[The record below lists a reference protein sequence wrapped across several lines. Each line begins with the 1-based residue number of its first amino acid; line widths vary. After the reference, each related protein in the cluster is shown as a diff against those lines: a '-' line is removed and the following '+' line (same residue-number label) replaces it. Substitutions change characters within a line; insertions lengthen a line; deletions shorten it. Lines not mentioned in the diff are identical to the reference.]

1 MFAVIFSFVSAIAG
15 LTVHID
21 QTVENL
27 TIVIVDGSGS
37 VVQEVP
43 APEPGAYIFELSDG
57 TYSVRAMVDDRMVGS
72 IPGVAVPGVDAV
84 EITLDPEAVGTEDN
98 TAEVAGAR
106 RNQNIQVNLVDNQA
120 LNEALGRQGA
130 QVSPVTEF
138 SAVRGNFAAELGG
151 IGRDPQ
157 VIRSDRQQ
165 AVHGEIYETHNNHTL
180 NARTFFQVGE
190 VQASRRNQ
198 FGFRLG
204 GPLGADNLSFL
215 VTGEETRESGFVN
228 GNVLVPLLSERTALA
243 EDPEIRSLVQSWLDA
258 FPAEGPN
265 RPGIAANLLNTNAV
279 QKIRN
284 SGGSVRIDW
293 EPTDERRFSARY
305 SLNDNFIDSFEFVI
319 GQNPNQR
326 LRPQTLNLGWDQ
338 SLSPT
343 TSIKLGAN
351 FIRAKIE
358 LLVPPGSVGPY
369 VNFGR
374 DFAALGPQWNIPVD
388 RITNTFQYLAQGST
402 TGTRHR
408 LDFGVEVL
416 RAQMNELEAE
426 GQRGVMSFG
435 NNFGR
440 AAIDNFRHGTPS
452 RYSVTQG
459 DLYRG
464 FRRWD
469 INAYINDRIALTPEL
484 DLTLG
489 LRYEYA
495 GAPSEVNG
503 RTTFDYDS
511 DANNFAP
518 RVGLAW
524 SRGTTVIR
532 AGYGVSYGEV
542 FPASFRTA
550 RLNLPDIVRRDVRF
564 AAPGEDDDGPNIL
577 DPLKGS
583 EPEAGVVPRSGLNL
597 LDPELTTPYSHQ
609 YTLAI
614 EQELPADIRLTL
626 AYAGSRMMKLLRI
639 VRENR
644 AERVEGIPLTTSTIN
659 ERRPNQQ
666 YFSIARMTNLG
677 RAFFDAAQLRVDKV
691 FSQGLSLRATY
702 TFSKA
707 LDIGSDF
714 SNTGVGRDERR
725 AQIEELADIDL
736 KERSRHD
743 APHALTLAY
752 AWELPR
758 WLGGVTV
765 SATTILK
772 DGTPFSV
779 ETGTDSPVRL
789 IDGYRVGGNVDG
801 ERSDRPSLLDPS
813 VHGASVDNPDTA
825 LSILRR
831 ESFDGAAAFDTGRG
845 NLARNAF
852 RKDGTTNFNISI
864 SRAFAFGPD
873 QSRDI
878 TLRTE
883 LINAF
888 NHPQFDRPN
897 TNLSSPAFGQITNTL
912 NAGRIVQFYLRLSF

>member
-1 MFAVIFSFVSAIAG
+1 MFAVFLALFAG
-15 LTVHID
+15 LTVHVE

-27 TIVIVDGSGS
+27 TLVIVDGSGS
-37 VVQEVP
+37 IIQEVP
-43 APEPGAYIFELSDG
+43 APEAGTYVFELSDG
-57 TYSVRAMVDDRMVGS
+57 TYSVRAMVDDRIVGS
-72 IPGVAVPGVDAV
+72 IPGIAVPAVDSV
-84 EITLDPEAVGTEDN
+84 DITLDPEALGAADN
-98 TAEVAGAR
+98 TAEVTGAR

-138 SAVRGNFAAELGG
+138 SAARGNFAAELGG

-157 VIRSDRQQ
+157 VIRADRRG
-165 AVHGEIYETHNNHTL
+165 VLHGEVYETHNNHTL
-180 NARTFFQVGE
+180 NARTFFQVGQ

-198 FGFRLG
+198 YGFRLG
-204 GPLGADNLSFL
+204 GPLGSDKLSFVL
-215 VTGEETRESGFVN
+215 TGEETRESGFVN
-228 GNVLVPLLSERTALA
+228 DNVLVPLLSERTALA
-243 EDPEIRSLVQSWLDA
+243 EDPEIRALVQSWLDV

-265 RPGIAANLLNTNAV
+265 RPGIAANLLNTNAT
-279 QKIRN
+279 QKIRS
-284 SGGSVRIDW
+284 SGGSVRVDW
-293 EPTDERRFSARY
+293 EPGDTRRVSARY
-305 SLNDNFIDSFEFVI
+305 SLNDNFIDSFELVV

-326 LRPQTLNLGWDQ
+326 LRPQTLNLAWEE
-338 SLSPT
+338 SPT
-343 TSIKLGAN
+343 STTSVRLGAN
-351 FIRAKIE
+351 YIRAKID

-374 DFAALGPQWNIPVD
+374 DFEALGPQWNIPVD
-388 RITNTFQYLAQGST
+388 RITNTFQYLAQGT
-402 TGTRHR
+402 TIGRSHR
-408 LDFGVEVL
+408 LDWGIDVV
-416 RAQMNELEAE
+416 RTQINELEAE

-440 AAIDNFRHGTPS
+440 SSIDNFRHGTPS
-452 RYSVTQG
+452 RYSVTEG

-469 INAYINDRIALTPEL
+469 INVYLNDRIAVTGDV

-518 RVGLAW
+518 RIGLAW
-524 SRGTTVIR
+524 SRGSTVIR
-532 AGYGVSYGEV
+532 AGYGISYGEV

-550 RLNLPDIVRRDVRF
+550 RLNPPDIVRADVRF
-564 AAPGEDDDGPNIL
+564 AAPGEDIGGPNIL

-583 EPEAGVVPRSGLNL
+583 EPVRGVVPRSGLNL
-597 LDPELTTPYSHQ
+597 LDADLATPYSHQ
-609 YTLAI
+609 YTLGL
-614 EQELPADIRLTL
+614 ERELPAGFRMTL
-626 AYAGSRMMKLLRI
+626 VYSGSRMMKLFRI

-659 ERRPNQQ
+659 DRRADQRF
-666 YFSIARMTNLG
+666 FSIARMTNRG
-677 RAFFDAAQLRVDKV
+677 RAFFDAGQLRIDKA
-691 FSQGLSLRATY
+691 FSQGLSLRASY

-725 AQIEELADIDL
+725 AQIEEFADSDL
-736 KERSRHD
+736 KESSRHD
-743 APHALTLAY
+743 APHAFTLAY
-752 AWELPR
+752 SWELPR

-765 SATTILK
+765 SGTTILK

-779 ETGTDSPVRL
+779 ETGTDSPARV
-789 IDGYRVGGNVDG
+789 IDGHRVGGNVDG
-801 ERSDRPSLLDPS
+801 ERSDRPSLLDLS
-813 VHGASVDNPDTA
+813 LLGASIDNPDTA
-825 LSILRR
+825 LTILRR
-831 ESFDGAAAFDTGRG
+831 DAFDGAAGFDEGRG
-845 NLARNAF
+845 NLSRNAF
-852 RKDGTTNFNISI
+852 RKDGTTNFNVSI
-864 SRAFAFGPD
+864 SRTFRLGPD
-873 QSRDI
+873 QTRTL

-888 NHPQFDRPN
+888 NHPQFDGPN
-897 TNLSSPAFGQITNTL
+897 SNLSSPTFGQITNTV
-912 NAGRIVQFYLRLSF
+912 NAGRIIQFYLRLNF